1 MENILLFAVTL
12 TLYSLVMGCVIMTLN
27 KFSWARFIKGTA
39 LMALL
44 ALPFN
49 IGGNVFTIAGNATAE
64 KSVYSLFSLYQQA
77 GQDAVTGI
85 GLAYQQAKQDAVTII
100 GLAYQQAGQNAVTG
114 IGLAYQQ
121 AKQDAVTGI
130 GLAVYQKAERKAY
143 VPLAI
148 ALYQRVGEKKRAF
161 GAFSSLT
168 KD

>member
-85 GLAYQQAKQDAVTII
+85 GLAYQQAKQDAVT
-100 GLAYQQAGQNAVTG
+100 
-114 IGLAYQQ
+114 
-121 AKQDAVTGI
+121 GI